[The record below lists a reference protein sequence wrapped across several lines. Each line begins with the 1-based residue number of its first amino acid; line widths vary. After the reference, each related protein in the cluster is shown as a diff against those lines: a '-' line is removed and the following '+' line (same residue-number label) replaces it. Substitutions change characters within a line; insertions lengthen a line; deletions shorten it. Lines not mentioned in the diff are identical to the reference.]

1 MEDNRM
7 SFTEEIEEDLAY
19 KQARERRR
27 RERNERNRKRKLRR
41 MRIRRMTYIGL
52 GLVILLIAGVLI
64 KGLFAKTKDV
74 IIRKQPNK
82 EVSEVSV
89 EPSSAPEVS
98 ENEAHE
104 EEPCGKQYSYEEAK
118 DLLTM
123 NEEVVSEQ
131 VIVVDPETNE
141 IIAGRNMKTRMN
153 PASMTK
159 ILTLLVAAEH
169 VQNLDD
175 TFTFSREITDY
186 GFVNDCSSAGF
197 LEDETVPI
205 RDLFYGTILP
215 SGADA
220 AVGLAVY
227 VAGSQEAFVDLMN
240 EKLAELGLSETSH
253 FTNCVGV
260 YDENHYSTVY
270 DMAVILNAAKD
281 NEFCAQVL
289 GSKVYTTAVT
299 EQHPEG
305 IVLSN
310 WFMRRIEDKDTA
322 SEVMGAK
329 TGYVVQ
335 SGSCAASYARREDGK
350 ELICVTGGSTSSWR
364 CIYDHVAIY
373 YDFMSK

>member
-104 EEPCGKQYSYEEAK
+104 EESCGKQYSYIEAK

>member
-1 MEDNRM
+1 MEHNRM

-104 EEPCGKQYSYEEAK
+104 EEPCGKQYSYEEAN
-118 DLLTM
+118 DLLSI

>member
-104 EEPCGKQYSYEEAK
+104 EEPCGKQYSYIEAK

>member
-169 VQNLDD
+169 VQNFDD

-281 NEFCAQVL
+281 NAFCAQVL

>member
-104 EEPCGKQYSYEEAK
+104 EEPCGKQYSYIEAN

>member
-123 NEEVVSEQ
+123 NEEVVSKQ

>member
-1 MEDNRM
+1 M

-104 EEPCGKQYSYEEAK
+104 EEPCGKQYSYEEAN
-118 DLLTM
+118 DLLSI

-227 VAGSQEAFVDLMN
+227 LAGSQEAFVDLMN
-240 EKLAELGLSETSH
+240 DKLAELGLSETSH